1 MRTLLFIVPRAA
13 PERDAHRSIS
23 KCARPTRQAAN
34 TPVTRARQEALS
46 LSRRYEDKH
55 GAAASNEIIMQ
66 QWMLLESGLV
76 SRCSFGT
83 NKQTKSSE

>member
-46 LSRRYEDKH
+46 LSPLRGQARSGGEQRNNNAAVDAARERLGVALFVRDK
-55 GAAASNEIIMQ
+55 Q
-66 QWMLLESGLV
+66 
-76 SRCSFGT
+76 T
-83 NKQTKSSE
+83 NKIK